1 MNTQERVLISDQVIN
16 KYETN

>member
-1 MNTQERVLISDQVIN
+1 MNTQERVPISDQGIN